1 VDIHESGDDQST
13 GLAEGMAASE
23 RFTNMR
29 FEKVFATNVFGR
41 PQGPQFRDEMND
53 FLNRT

>member
-1 VDIHESGDDQST
+1 
-13 GLAEGMAASE
+13 
-23 RFTNMR
+23 MR
-29 FEKVFATNVFGR
+29 IEKVFAANVFGR